1 MDTHDKR
8 CSERSN
14 LFADRTRDGSRLIF
28 DDHDLFDMR
37 HVAMALTYFNF
48 KVLEEGKHKIALL
61 EMIISLETLSL
72 VQRTISKRLERYK
85 EAAIYSVDTIDQ
97 LQYVRG
103 QIKSLEDLQQE
114 IKDLLNKQEIEDE
127 NVHGDTE
134 TD

>member
-1 MDTHDKR
+1 
-8 CSERSN
+8 
-14 LFADRTRDGSRLIF
+14 
-28 DDHDLFDMR
+28 
-37 HVAMALTYFNF
+37 
-48 KVLEEGKHKIALL
+48 
-61 EMIISLETLSL
+61 MIVSLETLSL
-72 VQRTISKRLERYK
+72 VQRTISKRLERCK

-134 TD
+134 AD

>member
-1 MDTHDKR
+1 MDLNT
-8 CSERSN
+8 
-14 LFADRTRDGSRLIF
+14 
-28 DDHDLFDMR
+28 
-37 HVAMALTYFNF
+37 
-48 KVLEEGKHKIALL
+48 
-61 EMIISLETLSL
+61 ISLLQNL
-72 VQRTISKRLERYK
+72 IKKRLERYK

>member
-1 MDTHDKR
+1 MDLNT
-8 CSERSN
+8 
-14 LFADRTRDGSRLIF
+14 
-28 DDHDLFDMR
+28 
-37 HVAMALTYFNF
+37 
-48 KVLEEGKHKIALL
+48 
-61 EMIISLETLSL
+61 ISLLQNL
-72 VQRTISKRLERYK
+72 IKKGLQRYK

-114 IKDLLNKQEIEDE
+114 LKDLLNKQELIDA